1 MLEKEYSSKLLLLAN
16 KAAEKKSRK
25 IAALVLGEE
34 PTKAWGEEDVR
45 NRWDLL
51 LFGPWVSQ
59 VLMCYST
66 LGRAYTE
73 LINSFSESAQDHVNL
88 ADGLDA
94 QVVNVLKLTE
104 KRHEEAKKKV
114 PALGITIFPASH
126 VGHPSQQMK
135 AFQKLL
141 SDRDRAYGD
150 RIKVSQSSS
159 NGIVYIVPSSIII
172 RASRWYSTCP
182 PDTDAGN

>member
-1 MLEKEYSSKLLLLAN
+1 MENIL
-16 KAAEKKSRK
+16 
-25 IAALVLGEE
+25 ILVHH
-34 PTKAWGEEDVR
+34 
-45 NRWDLL
+45 
-51 LFGPWVSQ
+51 
-59 VLMCYST
+59 ST

-94 QVVNVLKLTE
+94 QVVNVLKMME

-114 PALGITIFPASH
+114 PVLGTTAFCPSH
-126 VGHPSQQMK
+126 VEHPSQQVK

-150 RIKVSQSSS
+150 HTKVRGPWAIDLSILYANFMSPEQTD
-159 NGIVYIVPSSIII
+159 GILI
-172 RASRWYSTCP
+172 AC
-182 PDTDAGN
+182 

>member
-1 MLEKEYSSKLLLLAN
+1 MLLAN

-34 PTKAWGEEDVR
+34 PTKACGDEDVR
-45 NRWDLL
+45 NRYKSP
-51 LFGPWVSQ
+51 LFGPRINQ
-59 VLMCYST
+59 VLMFHST

-94 QVVNVLKLTE
+94 QVVNVLKLVE

-114 PALGITIFPASH
+114 SALG
-126 VGHPSQQMK
+126 Q
-135 AFQKLL
+135 LL
-141 SDRDRAYGD
+141 ARRLTSDLPLS
-150 RIKVSQSSS
+150 K
-159 NGIVYIVPSSIII
+159 
-172 RASRWYSTCP
+172 
-182 PDTDAGN
+182 

>member
-1 MLEKEYSSKLLLLAN
+1 M
-16 KAAEKKSRK
+16 R
-25 IAALVLGEE
+25 
-34 PTKAWGEEDVR
+34 
-45 NRWDLL
+45 
-51 LFGPWVSQ
+51 FGPS
-59 VLMCYST
+59 LPLEITLILKHRST

-94 QVVNVLKLTE
+94 QVVNVLKMVE

-114 PALGITIFPASH
+114 PVLDTATFCQSH
-126 VGHPSQQMK
+126 AGHPSQQVK

-150 RIKVSQSSS
+150 RTKVRRPCLIGSSVLYPNFVS
-159 NGIVYIVPSSIII
+159 SEQTDGILIVC
-172 RASRWYSTCP
+172 R
-182 PDTDAGN
+182 

>member
-1 MLEKEYSSKLLLLAN
+1 MLLAN

-45 NRWDLL
+45 SRYDSP
-51 LFGPWVSQ
+51 LFGPWINQ
-59 VLMCYST
+59 VLMFRST

-73 LINSFSESAQDHVNL
+73 LVNSFSESAQDHVNL

-94 QVVNVLKLTE
+94 QVVNALKLVE

-114 PALGITIFPASH
+114 FAFGHLPAWRLTLDVLLANKSFPKAS
-126 VGHPSQQMK
+126 
-135 AFQKLL
+135 L
-141 SDRDRAYGD
+141 
-150 RIKVSQSSS
+150 
-159 NGIVYIVPSSIII
+159 
-172 RASRWYSTCP
+172 
-182 PDTDAGN
+182 